1 MEATVTKPIKKAIEA
16 GDQQCFSEAKVA
28 IYHLLEPAYVQF
40 TLSPIF
46 QQMVQELGLNTTI
59 YLKDTR
65 DHGVSVLLKHLDK
78 SLPSEVAGV
87 KSSDQ
92 AIAAERTRA
101 RLIRNL
107 IHSFCRTRLGCDF
120 WDQQDQKNL
129 DAIKPA
135 EIMARTNSE
144 RPF

>member
-1 MEATVTKPIKKAIEA
+1 MTKPIKKAIEA
-16 GDQQCFSEAKVA
+16 GDQQCFSEAKQA

-40 TLSPIF
+40 TLSPIY
-46 QQMVQELGLNTTI
+46 QQMVDELGLTTTI
-59 YLKDTR
+59 YLKDKR
-65 DHGVSVLLKHLDK
+65 DLGVSCLLKHLDK

-87 KSSDQ
+87 RSSDQ

-135 EIMARTNSE
+135 EIMARA
-144 RPF
+144 RDAKPF